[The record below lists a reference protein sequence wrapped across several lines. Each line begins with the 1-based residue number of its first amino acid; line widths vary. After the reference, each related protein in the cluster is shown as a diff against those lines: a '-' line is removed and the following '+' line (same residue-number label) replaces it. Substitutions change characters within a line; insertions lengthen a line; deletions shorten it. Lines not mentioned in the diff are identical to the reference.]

1 MGVLIMSSTCGIRHF
16 EHVFLQIA
24 ECIKFPSPKTG
35 HDFDMSPLFSYR
47 KELNQVLFEG
57 DSISRKVI
65 LNRPEKL
72 NILNYEMVSQMLKNL
87 KAFENDSAVRLVI
100 LKGNGNVFC
109 AGGDIVSN
117 FLSVTQGHWS
127 YGEKFYEKQLILD
140 YILAT
145 YRKPLISLVD
155 GIVMGG
161 GAGLSMHGRFRIVTE
176 NTVFAMPET
185 LIGHFPDLGAS
196 HFLSRLPGHF
206 GEYLGLTGARLDGAE
221 MLACGLA
228 THFVLSKD
236 LLALENALQALGSSD
251 TATISEAI
259 SNFGHKPT
267 IKDDSAYSR
276 LEVINKCFSK
286 ETVEEVLLSLENEV
300 ENRTEKW
307 ILLAIKS
314 IKSVSP
320 ISLKIALRSI
330 REGRTQNLK
339 QCLVREYTICCNCI
353 RATVSND
360 ALEGA
365 RAMLVD
371 KDKKP
376 QWEPS
381 RLELV
386 SKDMVDRCFT
396 GIDDDDDWQ
405 FLQLPDR
412 SSMAEVLK
420 PKL

>member
-1 MGVLIMSSTCGIRHF
+1 
-16 EHVFLQIA
+16 
-24 ECIKFPSPKTG
+24 
-35 HDFDMSPLFSYR
+35 MSPLFSYR
-47 KELNQVLFEG
+47 KELNQVVMQQSPVAGNIISHTLNGVYEHGVLFEG

-259 SNFGHKPT
+259 SNFSHKPT

-307 ILLAIKS
+307 ILVAIKS

-320 ISLKIALRSI
+320 ISLKVALRSI

-360 ALEGA
+360 ALE
-365 RAMLVD
+365 
-371 KDKKP
+371 
-376 QWEPS
+376 WEPS